1 MIERAKRIWHE
12 LLSPERQHGYG
23 TTLLPAAVALAILIL
38 LSGGIAIMGAIDSER
53 EAREASQY
61 TTGVIA
67 RLEKVRALAV
77 DIETGQRGY
86 LLTGQR
92 RFLQPLK
99 IAAEREEQLLDEL
112 KTYAYGNMEGPQ
124 EGWLARIDQLVKE
137 HFADADRSVKMALR
151 GRRVEA
157 VARVQAGNGMARMDS
172 LRELIDRYEDY
183 EYKRQTR
190 SLKAATNYE
199 QIGGQQVL
207 VVIVVLL
214 LLLLLIAYL
223 LWRNSRLLQTETELS
238 EITEAKEQVELISRE
253 LNHRVKNLFA
263 VVMAI
268 ISMTARRETDA
279 KLAGEK
285 MRERVNALAR
295 AHQLTLDQDGGRAV
309 SLGSLVDNVLA
320 PYLSGQLRCEADGPA
335 VELVQRIATPIGLA
349 LHELATNAVKYGAW
363 SRETGGTIAIHWR
376 EEAAETAGEPGRIV
390 LDWTERGGPETAAP
404 GEDGKGFGSQ
414 LIMQSLRQI
423 GGGFEA
429 DWQAAGLKAKLFFA
443 LQREPGVETQV

>member
-1 MIERAKRIWHE
+1 MIERLKRIWRE

-23 TTLLPAAVALAILIL
+23 TTLLPAAVALSILIL
-38 LSGGIAIMGAIDSER
+38 LSGGIATMGAIDSER

-77 DIETGQRGY
+77 DAETGQRGY

-92 RFLQPLK
+92 RYLKPLK
-99 IAAEREEQLLDEL
+99 EAMEREALLLDEL

-124 EGWLARIDQLVKE
+124 ENWLMQIDRLTNEHLAETQASVRMARRGNRNEAIETLKMGGDMRRMDRLRVLIDQ
-137 HFADADRSVKMALR
+137 
-151 GRRVEA
+151 
-157 VARVQAGNGMARMDS
+157 
-172 LRELIDRYEDY
+172 YENY
-183 EYKRQTR
+183 EYQRQ
-190 SLKAATNYE
+190 AAGLAEARQYA
-199 QIGGQQVL
+199 QIGGRQVL
-207 VVIVVLL
+207 VVVTVLI

-268 ISMTARRETDA
+268 ISMTARRESDA
-279 KLAGEK
+279 KVAGEK

-320 PYLSGQLRCEADGPA
+320 PYLSDRLRYETDGP
-335 VELVQRIATPIGLA
+335 EVQLIPRYATPIGLA
-349 LHELATNAVKYGAW
+349 LHEMATNAVKYGAW
-363 SRETGGTIAIHWR
+363 CQESGGVISVRWTV
-376 EEAAETAGEPGRIV
+376 EEDENLQKVALVWQES
-390 LDWTERGGPETAAP
+390 GGPPVTAP
-404 GEDGKGFGSQ
+404 SEDGKGFGSQ
-414 LIMQSLRQI
+414 LVLSSLRQI
-423 GGGFEA
+423 GGRFESIWPEKGFEA
-429 DWQAAGLKAKLFFA
+429 RLFFA
-443 LQREPGVETQV
+443 VQREPDKD